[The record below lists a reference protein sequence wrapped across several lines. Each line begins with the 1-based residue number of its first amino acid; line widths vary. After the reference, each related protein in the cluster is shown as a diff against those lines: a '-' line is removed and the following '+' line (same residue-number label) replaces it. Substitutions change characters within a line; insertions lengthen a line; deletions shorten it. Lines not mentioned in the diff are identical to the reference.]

1 MTNEVDYNYIRARL
15 GKLTVYFPS
24 PLVAEIFLTE
34 QSQFLSIPFYPPAI
48 AGCVHHG
55 GKIIPLV
62 FLAKILNLET
72 SKTRKVSVIRLNEQ
86 AQQAAGIGII
96 TERIIGTSTKS
107 EMTPE
112 LLTNFST
119 DNMILFQP
127 SMLNSDLWQPQ
138 RWIKQ

>member
-1 MTNEVDYNYIRARL
+1 MTNETDSNYILARL

-24 PLVAEIFLTE
+24 TMIAEIFLTE
-34 QSQFLSIPFYPPAI
+34 QSQFLSIPFYSPAI

-72 SKTRKVSVIRLNEQ
+72 SKTRKVSVVCLNDK
-86 AQQAAGIGII
+86 AQQASGIGII

-107 EMTPE
+107 EVTPE

-119 DNMILFQP
+119 DTMILFQP
-127 SMLNSDLWQPQ
+127 SLLNSDLWQPQ
-138 RWIKQ
+138 RWIRQ